1 MLVNILSHTHSITS
15 KSATGSYVITP
26 ETAFGNTNYIVNLT
40 TQVDTDTGY
49 ARLHSSVLST
59 SSFAV
64 ATSVGTV
71 RTDCIFH
78 FMVIN

>member
-1 MLVNILSHTHSITS
+1 MLGKLKESRATSTKRIYWDKVVGILIIGLNDELDCEYSLS
-15 KSATGSYVITP
+15 
-26 ETAFGNTNYIVNLT
+26 
-40 TQVDTDTGY
+40 
-49 ARLHSSVLST
+49 SSVLSA

-78 FMVIN
+78 LTVIN